1 MTSPESDL
9 ESTLRPLDG
18 SEALTLLNDVAGFLT
33 ERDIRAYITGGWVR
47 DVLLGRDT
55 ADIDIAVRGDGL
67 EVARSVA
74 VALGGRY
81 VLLDSEN
88 GVGRVVLPGRRTEFD
103 FTTLRGNIEEDLALR
118 DFTVNAMAIDMCQ
131 LSGSFSDIRLIDPL
145 NGYADLR
152 GGIIRAVAD
161 TVFTSDGA
169 RLLRGVRLAAELG
182 FTIDEKTETL
192 LEQHSG
198 LIAGVAGERVRGELL
213 RLLAVPGAGIFVA
226 YLDKLGLLTVI
237 FPEMEQAKGV
247 KQPGEHFWDVFHHSL
262 RTVSATDFL
271 LGEGEWEFGGDEVRA
286 AIPGMEIEADYFEQ
300 EVGKGSTR
308 KSLLRLAALLHD
320 VSKPAKKTIEA
331 GGRMRFL
338 GHAADGA
345 AVAAERLAA
354 LRFSVKEI
362 NLVEA
367 LILHHLRPTQMSNDG
382 LPSNRAIYRYFRD
395 TDEAAVDILLL
406 SLADHL
412 ASRGPDLDPA
422 AWREHTRLVDYVIR
436 QRIEKEKIIIPPK
449 LVSGYD
455 IMNILGGS
463 AGPVVGKTL
472 EVVREAQAAG
482 EVVTRQDALAF
493 VEKLLAA
500 PDWLETRNDK
510 N

>member
-1 MTSPESDL
+1 MMSL
-9 ESTLRPLDG
+9 EKGLENTFGALAG
-18 SEALTLLNDVAGFLT
+18 TEALTLLNDAAGFLVGQ
-33 ERDIRAYITGGWVR
+33 DIRSYIVGGWVR

-55 ADIDIAVRGDGL
+55 ADIDIAVQADGL

-74 VALGGRY
+74 DALGGRY

-88 GVGRVVLPGRRTEFD
+88 GVGRVILPGRRTGFD
-103 FTTLRGNIEEDLALR
+103 FTTLRGSIEEDLALR
-118 DFTVNAMAIDMCQ
+118 DFTLNAMAIELCQ
-131 LSGSFSDIRLIDPL
+131 LSGGFSGIRLIDPFK
-145 NGYADLR
+145 GYADLG

-182 FTIDEKTETL
+182 FSIDQKTEAL
-192 LEQHSG
+192 LEQHSR
-198 LIAGVAGERVRGELL
+198 LIAGVAGERVREELL

-226 YLDKLGLLTVI
+226 YLDKLGLLTAM

-247 KQPGEHFWDVFHHSL
+247 KQPGEHFWDVFQHSL
-262 RTVSATDFL
+262 RTVSALDFL
-271 LGEGEWEFGGDEVRA
+271 LGEGEWEFAGEEVRA
-286 AIPGMEIEADYFEQ
+286 AIPGMEIETGYFER
-300 EVGKGSTR
+300 EVGRGSTR

-320 VSKPAKKTIEA
+320 VSKPGTKTIEV

-345 AVAAERLAA
+345 AVAAERLAV
-354 LRFSVKEI
+354 LRFSAREI
-362 NLVEA
+362 KLVEA
-367 LILHHLRPTQMSNDG
+367 VVRHHLRPTQMSNTG

-395 TDEAAVDILLL
+395 TDDAAVDILFL

-412 ASRGPDLDPA
+412 ASRGPNLDPA
-422 AWREHTRLVDYVIR
+422 AWGEHTRLVDYVIR

-463 AGPVVGKTL
+463 PGPVVGKAL
-472 EVVREAQAAG
+472 EAVREAQAAG
-482 EVVTRQDALAF
+482 EVVTRQEALAF
-493 VEKLLAA
+493 VKKLLAA
-500 PDWLETRNDK
+500 PDWLKERR
-510 N
+510 